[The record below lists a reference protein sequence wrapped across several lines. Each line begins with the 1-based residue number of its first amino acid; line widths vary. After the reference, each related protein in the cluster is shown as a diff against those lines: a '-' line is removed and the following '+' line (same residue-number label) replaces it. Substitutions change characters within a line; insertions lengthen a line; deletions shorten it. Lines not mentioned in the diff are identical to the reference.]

1 MYLLDTDTLIYSLK
15 GHQNVVDNLRIYADA
30 PKAISVISYGELVFG
45 AEKSEHI
52 ANNLAKVH
60 RLREVFTVIDLS
72 CTIMDAF
79 GNIKAEVERKGKT
92 VDDFDLLIGA
102 TALTLGY
109 CVVSNNEKHI
119 KMISGLKM
127 VNWTNPVD
135 FSQTW

>member
-45 AEKSEHI
+45 AEKS
-52 ANNLAKVH
+52 AQRGNNLAKVH
-60 RLREVFTVIDLS
+60 RLREVFPVIDLS
-72 CTIMDAF
+72 CSIMDTF

>member
-30 PKAISVISYGELVFG
+30 PKAISVISYGELVFC
-45 AEKSEHI
+45 AEKSEQI

-60 RLREVFTVIDLS
+60 RLREVFPVIDLS
-72 CTIMDAF
+72 CSIMDTF

-135 FSQTW
+135 FSQT

>member
-30 PKAISVISYGELVFG
+30 PKAISVISYGELVFC
-45 AEKSEHI
+45 AEKSEQI

-60 RLREVFTVIDLS
+60 RLREVFPVIDLS
-72 CTIMDAF
+72 CSIMDTF

>member
-30 PKAISVISYGELVFG
+30 PKAISVISYGELVFC
-45 AEKSEHI
+45 AEKSEQI

-60 RLREVFTVIDLS
+60 RLREVFPVFELS
-72 CTIMDAF
+72 CSIMDTF

-135 FSQTW
+135 FSQT

>member
-1 MYLLDTDTLIYSLK
+1 MYLLDADTLIYSLK
-15 GHQNVVDNLRIYADA
+15 GHKNVVENFRIYADA

-45 AEKSEHI
+45 AEKSVQI
-52 ANNLAKVH
+52 AQNLAKVH
-60 RLREVFTVIDLS
+60 RLREVFPVIDLS
-72 CTIMDAF
+72 CSIMDTF

-135 FSQTW
+135 FSQT